1 MGGEP
6 STPNNPAP
14 PPSVGE
20 TSAQVIQSQI
30 DALPKILAAQQQYG
44 DQFSQEQLDSINQYG
59 PQFADAVLKLQQQF
73 APQYKA
79 ISDTLNPEVAAAQG
93 NLTGFL
99 NQTDDEEYNALAP
112 GVLANVRA
120 GQSQRGLGAISPLG
134 SVDES
139 VQLAQLKS
147 SLKDRRLNI
156 SLATAGRTPIGGIQQ
171 IQPTTGTG
179 QLVQNINPDS
189 AMNYQQ
195 GLNNFTA
202 SIFNTQGGNFASQN
216 TLAASKYDKNSRGVL
231 GWII

>member
-1 MGGEP
+1 MGGTP
-6 STPNNPAP
+6 SAPDNPTP
-14 PPSVGE
+14 PPSQAE
-20 TSAQVIQSQI
+20 TSAQAIQSQI

-44 DQFSQEQLDSINQYG
+44 DQFSQEQLDSINQFGG
-59 PQFADAVLKLQQQF
+59 PFADAILKLQQQF

-79 ISDTLNPEVAAAQG
+79 ISDTLNPEVAAAQR

-99 NQTDDEEYNALAP
+99 DQTDDAEYNSLAP

-156 SLATAGRTPIGGIQQ
+156 SLATAGRTPIGGIQN
-171 IQPTTGTG
+171 IQPNTGTG

-202 SIFNTQGGNFASQN
+202 SIFNSQGNNYGTSMTANTAKQAS
-216 TLAASKYDKNSRGVL
+216 NSRGVL

>member
-14 PPSVGE
+14 APSTGE
-20 TSAQVIQSQI
+20 TSAQAIQAQI

-44 DQFSQEQLDSINQYG
+44 GQFSEEQLKSLNQYG
-59 PQFADAVLKLQQQF
+59 PQFAQGVLDLQKQF
-73 APQYKA
+73 SPQYKA
-79 ISDTLNPEVAAAQG
+79 LSDSLNPEIAAAQG
-93 NLTGFL
+93 NLTNFL
-99 NQTDDEEYNALAP
+99 NQTDDQEYASLAP
-112 GVLANVRA
+112 GVLNNVRA
-120 GQSQRGLGAISPLG
+120 GQSQRGLGAISPRG

-171 IQPTTGTG
+171 VQPTTGTG
-179 QLVQNINPDS
+179 QLVQNIDPNS
-189 AMNYQQ
+189 ALNYQSS
-195 GLNNFTA
+195 LNNFNA
-202 SIFNTQGGNFASQN
+202 SIFNTQGNNFASQN
-216 TLAASKYDKNSRGVL
+216 VLAASKYDKNSRGAL